1 MSLPRYFLKTFR
13 SLRNYYR
20 LVEELS
26 STKEEWENGPNARRN
41 KQLMDQYQSQIKK
54 LAKVRMCAE
63 VAIMDDEFLTRCL
76 AFYDK
81 LCKFIIALATGSPAD
96 NDHLFGA
103 SFAREGRL
111 PESPNAPLAL
121 AALPEF
127 YVEDIAEFLLFLA
140 NWKSDLMAQSNVDVN
155 NFLLLFICR
164 AKWVSN
170 PYLVAK
176 LIEVLFVLVPEI
188 QSNISHRFFENITG
202 SHLAI
207 THLGPALMNF
217 YTRKSRT
224 TLLSL

>member
-1 MSLPRYFLKTFR
+1 M
-13 SLRNYYR
+13 
-20 LVEELS
+20 VEDLS
-26 STKEEWENGPNARRN
+26 ATKEEWVNGPNARRN
-41 KQLMDQYQSQIKK
+41 KQLLEQYQSQIKK
-54 LAKVRMCAE
+54 LAKIRMCAE
-63 VAIMDDEFLTRCL
+63 VSIMDDEFLTRCL

-81 LCKFIIALATGSPAD
+81 LCKFIIALATGSPGD
-96 NDHLFGA
+96 GDGLSGS
-103 SFAREGRL
+103 SFLRDGRL
-111 PESPNAPLAL
+111 PESTNAPLAL

-188 QSNISHRFFENITG
+188 QPNQPASNRFFENIIG
-202 SHLAI
+202 SRLAV

-217 YTRKSRT
+217 YTRTNVFGLVFNSMAFNA
-224 TLLSL
+224 